1 MILTSLKW
9 LLHVSVFKVLA
20 NQAGLILLFIFQ
32 GTLYI
37 WAKLII
43 NNKSM
48 FQKMLIM
55 SYHMANCLSELIRSS
70 LFLPCNVA
78 SVNLVVLELSHFL
91 TVHLYLLC

>member
-43 NNKSM
+43 NNKY
-48 FQKMLIM
+48 I
-55 SYHMANCLSELIRSS
+55 NGGGEEI
-70 LFLPCNVA
+70 FL
-78 SVNLVVLELSHFL
+78 
-91 TVHLYLLC
+91 LL